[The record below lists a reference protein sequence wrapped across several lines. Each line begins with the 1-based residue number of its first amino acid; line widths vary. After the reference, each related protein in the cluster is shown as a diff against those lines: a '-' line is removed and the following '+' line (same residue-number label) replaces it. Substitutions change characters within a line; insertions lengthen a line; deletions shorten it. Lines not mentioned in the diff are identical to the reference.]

1 MKTISMCLFVGFWTL
16 HTLDLLGLV
25 YKNGEES
32 VEFDALT
39 EDWLLVKILDTAG
52 NQVISASF
60 DKNFPAIAVGWVQ
73 LYKSGFPD
81 VTAELET
88 YL

>member
-16 HTLDLLGLV
+16 HTLDLFGLV

-39 EDWLLVKILDTAG
+39 EDWLLVKILDA
-52 NQVISASF
+52 A
-60 DKNFPAIAVGWVQ
+60 
-73 LYKSGFPD
+73 
-81 VTAELET
+81 
-88 YL
+88 